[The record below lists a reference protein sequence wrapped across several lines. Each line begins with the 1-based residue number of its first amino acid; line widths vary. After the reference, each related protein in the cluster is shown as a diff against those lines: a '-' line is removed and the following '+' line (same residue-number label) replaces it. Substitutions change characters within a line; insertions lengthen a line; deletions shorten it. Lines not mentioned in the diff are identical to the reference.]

1 MTLEAELRTYTLAG
15 AAVTALVGTRM
26 HARKLPQ
33 TPTLPA
39 VVYQR
44 IDTRRL
50 HIMSG
55 PDGLP
60 RPRMQLTCW
69 AATPAGAYDLAAA
82 VRARLDGYR
91 GAWGSLTIGSCLCVG
106 ERDLDDPETG
116 HSAVAQDYMIQ
127 FVEV

>member
-1 MTLEAELRTYTLAG
+1 MSLETELRTYTLAG
-15 AAVTALVGTRM
+15 AGVAALVGTRM
-26 HARKLPQ
+26 HARMLPQ

-39 VVYQR
+39 IVFQR
-44 IDTRRL
+44 IDTRRE
-50 HIMSG
+50 HVMTG

-69 AATPAGAYDLAAA
+69 ATTPAGAVALAAA
-82 VRARLDGYR
+82 VRARLDGYA
-91 GAWGSLTIGSCLCVG
+91 GAWGAVTVSSCLCEG

-116 HSAVAQDYMIQ
+116 YSAVAQDYMIQ

>member
-15 AAVTALVGTRM
+15 VDVVVIVGARM

-39 VVYQR
+39 IVYQR
-44 IDTRRL
+44 VDTRRL
-50 HIMSG
+50 HDMAG

-60 RPRMQLTCW
+60 RPRLQITCW
-69 AATPAGAYDLAAA
+69 ATSPAGAYDLAAA

-91 GAWGSLTIGSCLCVG
+91 GAWGSLTIGSCLCVA

-116 HSAVAQDYMIQ
+116 RSAVAQDYMIQ
-127 FVEV
+127 FQEV